1 MVCPWMGEEVLP
13 VEEIPVH
20 ESPLV
25 PYEEQPPA
33 SASIAHSDEVGRGL
47 LRNNLDEKGGG
58 RSEF

>member
-33 SASIAHSDEVGRGL
+33 SSCLRIAFDDFIEEFACMSPKRDERP
-47 LRNNLDEKGGG
+47 
-58 RSEF
+58 